1 MGKWENSSSGGYKA
15 IEYQVFPTHHQKI
28 VFAVLSSFLFSFFF
42 IFLSLQ
48 MILPAGAYGESKISS
63 LMKSAIY
70 FEMGEY
76 QKAYNKIKVYESEL
90 TESAIANTIKA
101 ITEKNEKLLQES
113 YKIVPEI
120 EEKIRDR
127 MEYERAKILFMKGDL
142 SKSKEILLELRKKEE
157 YEDSSNFMLTNIN
170 LVEGKEKVS
179 AKILKNVD
187 RKKIDKVKYRELES
201 AVSERTSD
209 IYVKSRL
216 STSLFFSTRG
226 APIVF
231 EEDRFLKTWDIIS
244 ELGGTI
250 KAEFLKSREINPFV
264 MYSAEGEFYTEL
276 DGIFIQNISVGGE
289 YNAWIFPVG
298 LQYNLVISTLGSR
311 IFSTRH
317 EISPYFFPTGFIFT
331 RLKVGFETRNEID
344 EREGSIISVQGGGR
358 YERKLGNITAG
369 GIFLLDIGKRFA
381 RTGRFSELFVYPYLE
396 VFSKVGAFTF
406 FISSYA
412 NTMLFPED
420 FDGRTRNILWLVSP
434 GVSFS
439 GKFLRWDI
447 LRVSVEGNASDRF
460 GWTRVKLG
468 TSFWVEF

>member
-1 MGKWENSSSGGYKA
+1 MGVEINSVSEGRRTIESRVSPNHIGLSSS
-15 IEYQVFPTHHQKI
+15 
-28 VFAVLSSFLFSFFF
+28 LLSFFF
-42 IFLSLQ
+42 IFFSLQ
-48 MILPAGAYGESKISS
+48 VVLSELAYGESKISS
-63 LMKSAIY
+63 LMKSALY

-90 TESAIANTIKA
+90 TESAIANIVKA
-101 ITEKNEKLLQES
+101 IAEKNEKLLQEN
-113 YKIVPEI
+113 YKIIPEI

-127 MEYERAKILFMKGDL
+127 MGYERAKILFAKGEL
-142 SKSKEILLELRKKEE
+142 SKSKEILLELRKKEG
-157 YEDSSNFMLTNIN
+157 YKDSSNFILTNIN
-170 LVEGKEKVS
+170 LAEGKEKVS
-179 AKILKNVD
+179 AKILKNID
-187 RKKIDKVKYRELES
+187 KNKIDKVKYRELES

-209 IYVKSRL
+209 VYISSQL

-244 ELGGTI
+244 ELGGII

-264 MYSAEGEFYTEL
+264 IYSAEGEFYTEL

-289 YNAWIFPVG
+289 YNAWIFPIG
-298 LQYNLVISTLGSR
+298 LQYNLVVSTLGSR

-317 EISPYFFPTGFIFT
+317 EVSPYVFPNEFIFA
-331 RLKVGFETRNEID
+331 RIKVGFETQNELN
-344 EREGSIISVQGGGR
+344 EREGSVLSVQGGVR
-358 YERKLGNITAG
+358 HERKLGNITAG

-460 GWTRVKLG
+460 GWSRVKVG